1 MEQNYFRWYRNFH
14 FHYYGCVMDFFFLSV
29 FPCLL
34 PVVDISSFKLIS
46 NKVNDMSV
54 GRKLFTEL

>member
-14 FHYYGCVMDFFFLSV
+14 FHYYGCVMDFFFWSG